1 MIPTMVPRLSKMS
14 KKSIVSTQTQ
24 KSGESRSVHENW
36 QNSGAGVSGSEN
48 RLSGSVVTPR
58 GMPASVTI
66 MILSKSPPRSRMI
79 ANVPVS
85 TKPNRK
91 SNEDGLVKVLI

>member
-1 MIPTMVPRLSKMS
+1 MSKMS

-24 KSGESRSVHENW
+24 RSGESRSAHENW
-36 QNSGAGVSGSEN
+36 QNSGAGVSGGEN
-48 RLSGSVVTPR
+48 NVSGRVVTPR

-66 MILSKSPPRSRMI
+66 MMLSKSPPRSRMI
-79 ANVPVS
+79 ANAPVS

-91 SNEDGLVKVLI
+91 SSEEELVKVLI